1 MAIINNYPLVDPKLT
16 DLILGTSA
24 GSNGRNQTASFT
36 VSALQ
41 SVVAGVISVTSG
53 NANTIVIGG
62 TTQQPTV
69 GSVTAAIVQ
78 NGLSLA
84 TGGDIYTFVT
94 TNHPGTVSG
103 TGTFNTLTKWSVN
116 GADIEDSALLDDT
129 AGETLTITSRQVWP
143 SANDSK
149 DLGGSAKKWQNL
161 WLSQTLY
168 AENIALT
175 GTNTYLSLGGSTGTA
190 GQVLTSGG
198 AGASATWTDNGNVS
212 GTGTINTVPI
222 FTGATAIGNSLI
234 SQAADTVIIN
244 GSSTDGRLQLNCSA
258 GTHGVALQ
266 SPPHSAAATYTL
278 ILPQTTGTAG
288 QVLTSAGGT
297 PDQLTWA
304 TNGNISGTGTG
315 EKISKW
321 TGAGASTTLGD
332 SIITEQS
339 AAGDFTA
346 SYIEISGAGGL
357 STQNAEINGWLLDSA
372 NSKGAT
378 GQLLSSTGS
387 VVNWIDAP
395 ITGVVTV
402 TQGTN
407 ISVTGT
413 ASDPIINNT
422 APDQTVVITGSG
434 GATITG
440 TYPSFNIDTT
450 DATGVDSVVAGTAIS
465 VDASDPAN
473 PIVTNTAPDQ
483 TVSIAGTG
491 GTVVTGTYPNFTVNS
506 DNLSGYVQSVTSAD
520 ANVITIGG
528 TSADPTVDANT
539 ATIVNS
545 GTNLAT
551 GGQIVTYTTGLTIND
566 LTVPAANFSM
576 NSNKIIDVTTPTAA
590 NDAANKS
597 YVDNVLT
604 GALIYQGGYNAST
617 NSPDL
622 TTSPNSIQQGWT
634 YAVTVAGNASGFW
647 SPTLNIGDLVIANIN
662 NPTSVSEWTEVQANI
677 DIATDT
683 VPGIANFPTSGGLS
697 VASGAVSIANT
708 TVAAGAYTNANLT
721 VDAQGRITAAANGSA
736 GTISG
741 TGTANIVPLW
751 TTSTNLGDSAIAQS
765 GTNIGIGT
773 TSPAAAAKLD
783 VYGGR
788 TYLDAT
794 NEFTVR
800 LSNSGTIGGFIG
812 TPASGALGLYG
823 STGTERMRIDSS
835 GNVGIGS
842 SLSGGLLDKVI
853 IKTGGQGVIKDA
865 LMLTT
870 GDADNYAGTGVRINM
885 SGVSEA
891 NSDIRHAYIEAAT
904 ATGNNDHY
912 LAFATNPT
920 GGDAA
925 ERMRITPAGNVG
937 IGTTT
942 PGAKLSVKTSN
953 TTAEDVAHFGN
964 SSISDGL
971 AVTTNGNLDWGFN
984 ARNGRNLTF
993 STNQI
998 ERMRID
1004 SLGEVYVK
1012 NDFIIDNSSPEI
1024 YLKTGAAHYRWM
1036 LAAQENVDGGF
1047 EITPSTTVGG
1057 ATYSTPV
1064 AVFKATGNVGI
1075 GTTSPSNKLDVSGD
1089 GIFQST
1095 SSTNDL
1101 EIRAGLAGVTS
1112 GTASLTLRPLSSLTG
1127 TSYARAEITSI
1138 STAAGDAALILK
1150 TTTDSSGPQERLRI
1164 DSSGVVQVRNQT
1176 PTIQLYNT
1184 DTSLG
1189 LNQIIGD
1196 IDFYQSDASDQGVG
1210 TVAKIRAVNDST
1222 FAGEGELAFHTGN
1235 TTTLAEAMRITSTG
1249 NVGIGT
1255 TSPNRTLQ
1263 AAGSFAITDSSDTS
1277 SILIIPSTSV
1287 NNIYSRQSQGSNSS
1301 TPLAVRMDTSEV
1313 FRIDTSG
1320 NVGIGTTSPSAA
1332 GYVNLE
1338 TAKNIRINV
1347 ANANANPVL
1356 YFSHDNFSSSTSN
1369 FIALNR
1375 TDESMSF
1382 DVNSGERMRI
1392 LSTGKIKFNAYT
1404 SASAF
1409 TGTAVAN
1416 LAVDSNGDI
1425 ITEAAGG
1432 GSSLPTIGVNTG
1444 AGTGA
1449 QTAYTLSVQVSSVNY
1464 VNVFINGVYQAKSS
1478 YTVAG
1483 NPSVL
1488 TFGVAPP
1495 NNSVIEFVTTT

>member
-1 MAIINNYPLVDPKLT
+1 MAIINNYPLVNPKLT

-41 SVVAGVISVTSG
+41 SAVAGVISVTSG

-103 TGTFNTLTKWSVN
+103 TGTFNTLTKWSAN
-116 GADIEDSALLDDT
+116 GADIEDSAILDNT
-129 AGETLTITSRQVWP
+129 AGETITITSRQVWP
-143 SANDSK
+143 ATTNSK
-149 DLGGSAKKWQNL
+149 DLGGTDNRWKNL
-161 WLSQTLY
+161 WASQTLY

-198 AGASATWTDNGNVS
+198 AGASATWTDNG
-212 GTGTINTVPI
+212 TV
-222 FTGATAIGNSLI
+222 G
-234 SQAADTVIIN
+234 
-244 GSSTDGRLQLNCSA
+244 
-258 GTHGVALQ
+258 
-266 SPPHSAAATYTL
+266 
-278 ILPQTTGTAG
+278 
-288 QVLTSAGGT
+288 
-297 PDQLTWA
+297 
-304 TNGNISGTGTG
+304 GTGTG

-402 TQGTN
+402 TQGTD

-545 GTNLAT
+545 GPNLAT

-566 LTVPAANFSM
+566 LTAPAANFSM

-622 TTSPNSIQQGWT
+622 TTNPNSIQQGWT
-634 YAVTVAGNASGFW
+634 YAVTAAGNASGFW

-721 VDAQGRITAAANGSA
+721 VDAQGRITTAANGSA

-751 TTSTNLGDSAIAQS
+751 TSSTNLGDSAIAQS

-773 TSPAAAAKLD
+773 TSPASLLHLEAA
-783 VYGGR
+783 
-788 TYLDAT
+788 
-794 NEFTVR
+794 
-800 LSNSGTIGGFIG
+800 NSPILTIKDTTANVTLLAYSQDDNAHIG
-812 TPASGALGLYG
+812 TYSNHDFVFDTN
-823 STGTERMRIDSS
+823 STERMRIDS
-835 GNVGIGS
+835 
-842 SLSGGLLDKVI
+842 
-853 IKTGGQGVIKDA
+853 
-865 LMLTT
+865 
-870 GDADNYAGTGVRINM
+870 
-885 SGVSEA
+885 
-891 NSDIRHAYIEAAT
+891 
-904 ATGNNDHY
+904 
-912 LAFATNPT
+912 
-920 GGDAA
+920 
-925 ERMRITPAGNVG
+925 AGNVG

-942 PGAKLSVKTSN
+942 PGADLEIYTSSGGGNALRLNTNFSGGNTVDINAYIPGVSNDGMEIKLNNSQKLVI
-953 TTAEDVAHFGN
+953 N
-964 SSISDGL
+964 SSGNVGIGTNTPGVKLEVIGS
-971 AVTTNGNLDWGFN
+971 VTSGIRLKSSTGASNGFN
-984 ARNGRNLTF
+984 IYNDSVSDTAVLSNFYSGSMVF
-993 STNQI
+993 ETNNTEQ
-998 ERMRID
+998 MRID
-1004 SLGEVYVK
+1004 A
-1012 NDFIIDNSSPEI
+1012 N
-1024 YLKTGAAHYRWM
+1024 
-1036 LAAQENVDGGF
+1036 
-1047 EITPSTTVGG
+1047 
-1057 ATYSTPV
+1057 
-1064 AVFKATGNVGI
+1064 GNVGI
-1075 GTTSPSNKLDVSGD
+1075 GTTSPQQLLHISNPSGNFGD
-1089 GIFQST
+1089 EAVLRGST
-1095 SSTNDL
+1095 STGTPKS
-1101 EIRAGLAGVTS
+1101 EIAFKRAPSADGAGMVLRTSNSS
-1112 GTASLTLRPLSSLTG
+1112 GTIQDVMTL
-1127 TSYARAEITSI
+1127 
-1138 STAAGDAALILK
+1138 
-1150 TTTDSSGPQERLRI
+1150 DS
-1164 DSSGVVQVRNQT
+1164 
-1176 PTIQLYNT
+1176 
-1184 DTSLG
+1184 
-1189 LNQIIGD
+1189 
-1196 IDFYQSDASDQGVG
+1196 A
-1210 TVAKIRAVNDST
+1210 
-1222 FAGEGELAFHTGN
+1222 
-1235 TTTLAEAMRITSTG
+1235 G
-1249 NVGIGT
+1249 NVGINVTDPDAQLEIVNSLGGSYRLGYSGT
-1255 TSPNRTLQ
+1255 DAYFDAENFYVRSGNGNTNKV
-1263 AAGSFAITDSSDTS
+1263 IIDS
-1277 SILIIPSTSV
+1277 
-1287 NNIYSRQSQGSNSS
+1287 
-1301 TPLAVRMDTSEV
+1301 
-1313 FRIDTSG
+1313 SG
-1320 NVGIGTTSPSAA
+1320 NVGIGTTAPGAKLDILVAVGDSIKSASTTT
-1332 GYVNLE
+1332 
-1338 TAKNIRINV
+1338 TAYNSSKFYNDNSKGWHDIVYGSAYASGSILNV
-1347 ANANANPVL
+1347 GADGAITYSNT
-1356 YFSHDNFSSSTSN
+1356 TSG
-1369 FIALNR
+1369 ITTLGA
-1375 TDESMSF
+1375 F
-1382 DVNSGERMRI
+1382 DLLLGTNGTERMRI
-1392 LSTGKIKFNAYT
+1392 NTSGQVKFNNYT

-1416 LAVDSNGDI
+1416 LAVDSSGSI

-1432 GSSLPTIGVNTG
+1432 GSSLPTITVNTG

-1449 QTAYTLSVQVSSVNY
+1449 QTAYPLSVTPSSVNY

-1478 YTVAG
+1478 YAVAG
-1483 NPSVL
+1483 TTL
-1488 TFGVAPP
+1488 TFTTAPP